1 MIRKL
6 VGNRTRRNLTSGGSP
21 HTGRRP
27 GPYHL
32 PAFALALTTAA
43 TATLWSAAAGQG
55 ESFGHAE
62 SASKSSV
69 EGDTLRI
76 NYWVEPARVSRV
88 GPASHLVF
96 EPMFRGSYTAPGEVD
111 PALVTRW
118 EPSDDYRTWTYYIRS
133 DVRWHDGTP
142 LTALDV
148 KFSEDLRQHPTV
160 GEPGT
165 RQVRVVN
172 DTTVE
177 ITYLR
182 PMNPTPWRDVWPK
195 HLLEHLDPE
204 EFWEW
209 DFWAQPVGSG
219 PYRYVRHEEGQFLE
233 LEANPDYHAGAPAIE
248 NVIIRYDENWAPL
261 DSVRGEV
268 DGFGAPTF
276 LTREF
281 LSNSPDYRVYAWD
294 QPVTGTALC
303 WNHRRPLFRDA
314 SVRRA
319 LTMAIDRRELA
330 RLRGYPDEAY
340 ARDVFAPQYPT
351 GFDRG
356 EPAGFDP
363 DEARRLLTQAGWVE
377 GSPGGVRAREGEEFS
392 FTLVVSEDVQE
403 MEAARR
409 VRRYLGDVGVNVD
422 LESAPS
428 ARAAGD
434 RFWAGEVDAAM
445 FRVSL
450 GAIARAFESDSP
462 VGFDDPEL
470 IRHWEA
476 ANAVWNLEERRHH
489 LNMVMRRFREM
500 FPVTALLPDVQFSVA
515 HRRVKGLRSPDK
527 GDLVEFLSELWIEE
541 PGGGVGQA
549 GETRSGGRWHKW

>member
-1 MIRKL
+1 MQ
-6 VGNRTRRNLTSGGSP
+6 TRRLTRKHHP
-21 HTGRRP
+21 TT
-27 GPYHL
+27 YAL
-32 PAFALALTTAA
+32 VTVAVVAFLWPSTTAA
-43 TATLWSAAAGQG
+43 QG
-55 ESFGHAE
+55 ESVGHSEA
-62 SASKSSV
+62 ASNSPVGS
-69 EGDTLRI
+69 DTLRI
-76 NYWVEPARVSRV
+76 NYWVEPARVSHI

-96 EPMFRGSYTAPGEVD
+96 EPMFRGSYTAPGEVS
-111 PALVTRW
+111 PALVTGW

-133 DVRWHDGTP
+133 DVRWHDGAP
-142 LTALDV
+142 FTALDV

-165 RQVRVVN
+165 RRVRVVN

-219 PYRYVRHEEGQFLE
+219 PYRYVRHEDGKVLE

-248 NVIIRYDENWAPL
+248 NVIIRYDEDWEVL
-261 DSVRGEV
+261 DSVRGNV
-268 DGFGAPTF
+268 DGFGAPAFPTRDF
-276 LTREF
+276 LD
-281 LSNSPDYRVYAWD
+281 NSPDYRVYAWD

-303 WNHRRPLFRDA
+303 WNHLRPIFRDP

-330 RLRGYPDEAY
+330 RLRGYPEGAY
-340 ARDVFAPQYPT
+340 ARDVFAPQYPS

-356 EPAGFDP
+356 EPAPFDP

-377 GSPGGVRAREGEEFS
+377 GARDGTRVRDGEELS
-392 FTLVVSEDVQE
+392 FTLVVSEEAQE

-409 VRRYLGDVGVNVD
+409 VRRYLADVGVKVD
-422 LESAPS
+422 IESAPS
-428 ARAAGD
+428 ARAAGQ
-434 RFWAGEVDAAM
+434 RFWGGEVDAAM

-450 GAIARAFESDSP
+450 EAIARAFESGSP
-462 VGFDDPEL
+462 VGFDDPDL

-476 ANAVWNLEERRHH
+476 ANAVWNPEERRHH
-489 LNMVMRRFREM
+489 LNKVMTRFRELL
-500 FPVTALLPDVQFSVA
+500 PVTVLLPDVQFSVA
-515 HRRVKGLRSPDK
+515 HRRVKGLRSPDR
-527 GDLVEFLSELWIEE
+527 GDLVEFLGQLWIEE
-541 PGGGVGQA
+541 DW
-549 GETRSGGRWHKW
+549 RDSGGPSSTEGKR